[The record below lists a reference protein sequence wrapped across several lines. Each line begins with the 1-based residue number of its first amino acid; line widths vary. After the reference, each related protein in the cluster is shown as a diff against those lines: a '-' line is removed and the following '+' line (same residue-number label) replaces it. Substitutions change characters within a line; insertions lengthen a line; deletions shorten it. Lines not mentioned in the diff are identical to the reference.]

1 MVCKMCDRTLR
12 EEQWGTYESGVVSST
27 GYGDGMYKLEVSKM
41 DDMVH
46 GIRVTFLQSEE
57 EKEQELLEEGY
68 YD

>member
-1 MVCKMCDRTLR
+1 
-12 EEQWGTYESGVVSST
+12 
-27 GYGDGMYKLEVSKM
+27 
-41 DDMVH
+41 MVH